1 MTLLEFRDILLTIS
15 NVPVFHNESDKSD
28 EYIVWQ
34 EVNGALGFNAD
45 GAEAESGMR
54 IAVEFFTKTEYST
67 VPNKIKKKLEAYDEI
82 YISDIGIDYEADTG
96 YNHYTFDVEVIG
108 NG

>member
-1 MTLLEFRDILLTIS
+1 MTLLEFRDILLTIG

-45 GAEAESGMR
+45 GTTAESGMR
-54 IAVEFFTKTEYST
+54 IAVEFFTKTEYSEI
-67 VPNKIKKKLEAYDEI
+67 PDKIHKTLEAYDEI
-82 YISDIGIDYEADTG
+82 YISDIAIDYEADTG

-108 NG
+108 SG